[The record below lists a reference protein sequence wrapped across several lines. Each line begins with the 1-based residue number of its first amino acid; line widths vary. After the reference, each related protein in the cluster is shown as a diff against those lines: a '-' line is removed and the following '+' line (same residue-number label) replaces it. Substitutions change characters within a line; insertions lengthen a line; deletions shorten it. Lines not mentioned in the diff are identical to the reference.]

1 LFLVEFELEVVKM
14 TSPTRMVLLA
24 ALAFSVISPASFAA
38 HFFFLKGALSGPAGT
53 EAPGTLTIAENTFG
67 THPPLTFNIP
77 SPVTSQIYTFK
88 NGECL
93 DQGVNNVGIGNDAS
107 GTATVINADV
117 SGYTLSLSVNVP
129 AEATNPNCTST
140 ADPVRTASLSGP
152 SGFTTV
158 NGTYHLYNTAS
169 IPEPGTMALLGL
181 GLGVLAVSLRR
192 KRAPR

>member
-1 LFLVEFELEVVKM
+1 
-14 TSPTRMVLLA
+14 MVLLA

-93 DQGVNNVGIGNDAS
+93 DQGVNNVG
-107 GTATVINADV
+107 VNAAIPAYEDNSYV
-117 SGYTLSLSVNVP
+117 LNLSVVVP